1 MEREHGTTHG
11 GTVTRRAS
19 GPTLAQIRGSIKPG
33 RANAR
38 SVAALADNP
47 GCSRR
52 RVLEAAAVPLYEVA
66 HRAGFESGRG
76 QSPFAISSG
85 VTFEAGLKR
94 RSGYKKLAEAVN
106 QFIDLPAKPRIQDLS
121 SGEGQLGS
129 QKWLD
134 SRVAKTDEALRAM
147 ATGSKKAPHIVDH
160 PMLTFIG
167 GGATAYLEPDA
178 LAFRVDGE
186 LELVEI
192 KSFPIIDG
200 QADGTKVSAMA
211 GQSAVYVLA
220 LRQALE
226 RMGLDPELVRWS
238 VILVAPQNFGRF
250 AAAHRVPLRKKAQSI
265 LRVLDR
271 TESVGA
277 LLAELPAGFT
287 IDVGSSSSEE
297 QAQKLTTTQLRQLT
311 PRYVPE
317 CLSSCDL
324 AQFCRAEAVEVDDP
338 GRLGRAAHDTLGDV
352 RAVQRALDIAR
363 GKRLKLDEAEK
374 DVADSLRSAYDAV
387 TRARSAVPAAVK
399 LDSVPRKSR

>member
-1 MEREHGTTHG
+1 MNNRTTSG
-11 GTVTRRAS
+11 GSARQAPPS
-19 GPTLAQIRGSIKPG
+19 LAQIRGSIRAG

-47 GCSRR
+47 GCTRR
-52 RVLEAAAVPLYEVA
+52 RVLDAAAVPLYEVA

-85 VTFEAGLKR
+85 VTFEDGLKR
-94 RSGYKKLAEAVN
+94 RSNYTKLAEAVKP
-106 QFIDLPAKPRIQDLS
+106 FIELPAKPRILNVS
-121 SGEGQLGS
+121 VGKGQIGS

-134 SRVAKTDEALRAM
+134 SRVAATDEALRAM
-147 ATGSKKAPHIVDH
+147 ATGSGRAPHIVDH
-160 PMLTFIG
+160 PMLTFTG

-178 LAFRVDGE
+178 LAFRVAGE

-226 RMGLDPELVRWS
+226 RMGLDPSLVRWS

-250 AAAHRVPLRKKAQSI
+250 AAAHRVPLKKKALSI
-265 LRVLDR
+265 TRVLDR
-271 TESVGA
+271 TESVDE
-277 LLAELPAGFT
+277 LLADLPSDFT
-287 IDVGSSSSEE
+287 VDEPGTDEE
-297 QAQKLTTTQLRQLT
+297 RVHRHTAQQLEVLT

-324 AQFCRAEAVEVDDP
+324 AQFCRDEAVRIDDP
-338 GRLGRAAHDTLGDV
+338 GRLGRAAHDTLGEV
-352 RAVQRALDIAR
+352 PTLQRALDLAR
-363 GKRLKLDEAEK
+363 NPRLHPAEGDR
-374 DVADSLRSAYDAV
+374 DVADSLRAAYAAIGRARDAV
-387 TRARSAVPAAVK
+387 PRGVSLEQPTRR
-399 LDSVPRKSR
+399 RR